1 MRKWWSPTPRLR
13 RTAPPQYGQPTP
25 APTPYGYPPPPASPP
40 AAAQAQYYPA
50 SPAPAPAPTPYSYP
64 ASPAPTPS
72 PYASLPTTETAAA
85 PAQAGRPSGFH
96 LALGLGFAGGGTAGR
111 PGIATQVKIG
121 GRLSPSL
128 TLYYYALD
136 NWYPTTGSNNYWRI
150 SAVNGV
156 GVDYFVVPNLGGRF
170 GIGLGGNMPE
180 DWSNSTAKPRY
191 LGYSYFMGLTWEVL
205 DSRSH
210 FSIDPVINV
219 LQLSENSI
227 WRSYADF
234 LLTLNWVYN

>member
-1 MRKWWSPTPRLR
+1 
-13 RTAPPQYGQPTP
+13 
-25 APTPYGYPPPPASPP
+25 
-40 AAAQAQYYPA
+40 
-50 SPAPAPAPTPYSYP
+50 
-64 ASPAPTPS
+64 
-72 PYASLPTTETAAA
+72 
-85 PAQAGRPSGFH
+85 
-96 LALGLGFAGGGTAGR
+96 LGFAGTGR

-128 TLYYYALD
+128 TLYYYALN
-136 NWYPTTGSNNYWRI
+136 NWYPTTGSNKYWRI

-219 LQLSENSI
+219 IQLSENSV
-227 WRSYADF
+227 WHSYADF